1 MTRSR
6 RGRGKNP
13 ATPEA
18 QKFPRRSVSLEVR
31 EGASEEEIAGQR
43 TQLVTSPELAA
54 YRVLQASEGEAV
66 VRAQIDVPSLL
77 SQLRAQAAAVNRGD
91 LTHPEA
97 MLMNQA
103 DALQSL
109 FCRLTERAMAAE
121 FMAPFE
127 AFMRMALRAQSQCR
141 ATLETLATIKNPP
154 TVIVRQANIAHGP
167 QQVNNG
173 LATPSRARE
182 AETVPS
188 ELLEHTHGER
198 LDTGAAAACRSND
211 PSMAAVEALDR
222 PDDRRG

>member
-6 RGRGKNP
+6 HGRGKNP

-18 QKFPRRSVSLEVR
+18 QKFPRRSASLEVK
-31 EGASEEEIAGQR
+31 EGASEEMVAEKL
-43 TQLVTSPELAA
+43 TQLVTSPEMSA

-66 VRAQIDVPSLL
+66 TRAQIDVPSLL
-77 SQLRAQAAAVNRGD
+77 SQLRSQAAAVNRGD
-91 LTHPEA
+91 LSHPEA

-109 FCRLTERAMAAE
+109 FCRLTERAMAAG
-121 FMAPFE
+121 FVGQFE
-127 AFMRMALRAQSQCR
+127 ALMRMALRAQSQCR
-141 ATLETLATIKNPP
+141 ATLETLAAIKNPP
-154 TVIVRQANIAHGP
+154 TVIARQANIAHGP

-173 LATPSRARE
+173 PATPSRVRE

-188 ELLEHTHGER
+188 ELLEHSHGER
-198 LDTGAAAACRSND
+198 LDTGAAAACRGND

-222 PDDRRG
+222 TPDR